1 MIGAGDQ
8 AHPAAPSANEAL
20 EALTRLVAETEQRR
34 DDQARLIVDLG
45 SQKSDAAAAEQVL
58 AKRVLK
64 EIETTLGMARAYQSI
79 LQSLDGA

>member
-1 MIGAGDQ
+1 MIAAGDQ
-8 AHPAAPSANEAL
+8 ARPAAPSANEAL

-34 DDQARLIVDLG
+34 DEQIRLIADLG
-45 SQKSDAAAAEQVL
+45 SQQSGAAAAEQGL
-58 AKRVLK
+58 AERVLK